1 MENRVLEVFKTV
13 QSWDVLQDA
22 AIQLLSWTVKSAA
35 VVEEMMNCLIVAKI
49 AFATVSIG
57 DTLW

>member
-35 VVEEMMNCLIVAKI
+35 VVEEMMNCLIVAKV